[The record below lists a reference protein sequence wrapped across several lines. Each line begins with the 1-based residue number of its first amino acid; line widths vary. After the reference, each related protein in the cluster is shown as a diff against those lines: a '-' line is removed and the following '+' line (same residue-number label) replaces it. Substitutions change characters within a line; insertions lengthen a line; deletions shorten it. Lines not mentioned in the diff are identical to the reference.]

1 MENIKKII
9 NVPDKRAVL
18 WMYDGDNPRL
28 ERGVKYSRTDIAKAF
43 SRSLPFVSGRL
54 KGKKICQDIDLIIHK
69 KKKSEVEQKSKTFNS
84 DLSQHWLRKKLR

>member
-28 ERGVKYSRTDIAKAF
+28 ERGVKYSRTDIAKSIF
-43 SRSLPFVSGRL
+43 QIS
-54 KGKKICQDIDLIIHK
+54 
-69 KKKSEVEQKSKTFNS
+69 TFC
-84 DLSQHWLRKKLR
+84 

>member
-43 SRSLPFVSGRL
+43 SRSLPFVSERL

-84 DLSQHWLRKKLR
+84 DCHSAIVASR

>member
-43 SRSLPFVSGRL
+43 SRSLPFVSERL

-69 KKKSEVEQKSKTFNS
+69 KKKSEVEQKISKINAN
-84 DLSQHWLRKKLR
+84 LKKNYLL